1 MASQP
6 ARRSLHLAF
15 CSSSLSPDSL
25 CVCLCVCQI
34 VFGEEDDV
42 EARLEVL
49 GADIAENEYS
59 QLFFMRRYKK
69 IFTK

>member
-1 MASQP
+1 
-6 ARRSLHLAF
+6 
-15 CSSSLSPDSL
+15 
-25 CVCLCVCQI
+25 

-42 EARLEVL
+42 EARLQVL

-59 QLFFMRRYKK
+59 QLFFMRRYKR